1 MEVGIHEGRGDQLPG
16 HVDDLAGRG
25 RQPRLHGHDATIAD
39 ADVDAGAAI
48 GQGALAQDQVEHVL
62 TPRCMI

>member
-16 HVDDLAGRG
+16 HVDDLTGRG

-39 ADVDAGAAI
+39 ADVDAARPSGRAHWRRIRSNTASLLAA
-48 GQGALAQDQVEHVL
+48 
-62 TPRCMI
+62 

>member
-1 MEVGIHEGRGDQLPG
+1 MEMGIHEGRGNELAG
-16 HVDDLAGRG
+16 HVDDLTGSG

-48 GQGALAQDQVEHVL
+48 GQGALAQDQVEHGI